1 MSQVAQSQTAQTVV
15 TPVVQQ
21 RVARVN
27 LLPSEIEEARRLRR
41 TQAGL
46 AAGLGVVVLAVAG
59 VYALQV
65 QSKNHA
71 ADELAATKADTV
83 RLQAQQAKYADV
95 PRTIAAI
102 DAAETARSTAMAND
116 VEWFRTLNNF
126 SLTLPSNVWFTGV
139 SLALNGT
146 GSSGAAPAAPAAGTT
161 PATPA
166 TPATPSSPATNAPAT
181 GIGVLTV
188 QGSALDHPDV
198 ATWLDVLARQPGM
211 ADAYFST
218 SAKAKVG
225 SKTIV
230 NFVSTATVTSDALSH
245 RYDRKQG

>member
-1 MSQVAQSQTAQTVV
+1 MSQVAQSQAADVV
-15 TPVVQQ
+15 ATSATYQ

-27 LLPSEIEEARRLRR
+27 LLPPEIEEARRLRR

-46 AAGLGVVVLAVAG
+46 AAGLGVVVLAVVGA
-59 VYALQV
+59 YAVQV
-65 QSKNHA
+65 QDKHQA
-71 ADELAATKADTV
+71 AGELATTKAETV
-83 RLQAQQAKYADV
+83 KLQAAQAKYADV

-139 SLALNGT
+139 SLALQT
-146 GSSGAAPAAPAAGTT
+146 APAAAPATTTAKPATPPANAPAA
-161 PATPA
+161 
-166 TPATPSSPATNAPAT
+166 

-188 QGSALDHPDV
+188 QGAALDHPDV
-198 ATWLDVLARQPGM
+198 ATWLDVIGRQPGM
-211 ADAYFST
+211 ADAYFSSST
-218 SAKAKVG
+218 KAKVG
-225 SKTIV
+225 KKDIV
-230 NFVSTATVTSDALSH
+230 NFVSTATITSDALSH

>member
-15 TPVVQQ
+15 TPVLQQ
-21 RVARVN
+21 RMARVN

-46 AAGLGVVVLAVAG
+46 AAGLGVVVLAAAG

-71 ADELAATKADTV
+71 ADDLAATKAETV

-139 SLALNGT
+139 TLALQGSGT
-146 GSSGAAPAAPAAGTT
+146 GTTPAAPAAGTT
-161 PATPA
+161 APA
-166 TPATPSSPATNAPAT
+166 TPATPSTPAANAPAT

-198 ATWLDVLARQPGM
+198 ATWLDVIARQPGM

-218 SAKAKVG
+218 SAKAKIG

-230 NFVSTATVTSDALSH
+230 NFVSTATITSDALSH